1 MKKLIFTLLVFVA
14 IQANSQEIEYFEND
28 PKWRIAYT
36 FGGQYPCMRDYNYT
50 YYLNGYDTIDG
61 VVYNKLYQL
70 GSCIYWEFPSPYPSP
85 DCSGGHEI
93 NSFTGLF
100 RQEGK
105 KIYRWEGNQE
115 VMYYDF
121 DLDVGDTLPDSPL
134 LEEDN
139 IYVTA
144 IDSIMIGETY
154 RKVFTLHTYV
164 SFEQPIMIEGLG
176 FISGFLSGFPDYF
189 YPENILC
196 FALGDEIVYYNDLF
210 NGCDIFV
217 GIPAIDESNHQMNIF
232 PNPGNGHFTIRINLE
247 QSTEAYLNVIDVSGR
262 TLIHEYWKLKTGE
275 NEKYFDLTDL
285 QTGLYFV
292 TITGANGE
300 FLFRNNILIE

>member
-1 MKKLIFTLLVFVA
+1 L
-14 IQANSQEIEYFEND
+14 
-28 PKWRIAYT
+28 
-36 FGGQYPCMRDYNYT
+36 DYNYT

-61 VVYNKLYQL
+61 VVYNKLCQL
-70 GSCIYWEFPSPYPSP
+70 GSVIYWEFPSPYPSS
-85 DCSGGHEI
+85 DCSGEFEI
-93 NSFTGLF
+93 NFFTGLF

-121 DLDVGDTLPDSPL
+121 ELEVGDTLPDSPL

-144 IDSIMIGETY
+144 IDSIMIGEVY
-154 RKVFTLHTYV
+154 RKVFTLHTND
-164 SFEQPIMIEGLG
+164 SFEPSIMIEGLG

-217 GIPAIDESNHQMNIF
+217 GIPASDEKSHQMNIF

-247 QSTEAYLNVIDVSGR
+247 QSTETYLNVIDVSGR
-262 TLIHEYWKLKTGE
+262 SLLHESWSLKTGE
-275 NEKYFDLTDL
+275 NEKYLDLTAL

-300 FLFRNNILIE
+300 FLFRNKILIE